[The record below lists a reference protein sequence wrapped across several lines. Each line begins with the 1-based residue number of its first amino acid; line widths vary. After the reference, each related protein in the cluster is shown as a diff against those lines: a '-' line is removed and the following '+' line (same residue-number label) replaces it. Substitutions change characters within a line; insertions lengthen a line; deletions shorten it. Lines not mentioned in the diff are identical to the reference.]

1 MSIATSA
8 SRKGMHSGPPA
19 TAPPG
24 KLYDA
29 AFGERGGQELRQRRV
44 SGAPSSADTRSG
56 ASSPSELSGAAS
68 PVRASGSRSA
78 AVFGDR
84 RSPVTEVEEK
94 VVVSEVRC
102 EMSRRVYEMCIFV
115 SSAAIILVFIGM
127 LLFVVAF
134 KEEIIKVIQTPID
147 LKPILKDLYCKTK
160 LCRSFTR
167 EVISYINFSRDP
179 CNEFYEYV
187 CEGYLQEALNDRF
200 KWAEPGF
207 DYARLNSVLD
217 GIYRRNV
224 SDGPVWE
231 RKLMANNLWELAS
244 PLYERCMQG
253 DAAAVDLPRDLD
265 DYFEYANSTLS
276 ETLVKAYELIPLVDL
291 VVTTAFPWLSDANR
305 SLPTME
311 ISRLRPLMDT
321 SYVGA
326 PSSLAYMSGLIR
338 EIWNGITPN
347 NSIGRDDAT
356 NLAYIEA
363 SIAESLSN
371 VTEWWRSWVSASTT
385 ERSLPQ
391 LRRSRRLAGLPPSA
405 VSDFDMPEEA
415 AVSRTAPSGPLPYYR
430 VPPPF
435 GGKAEEGV
443 DAWLTKYKRVGK
455 SNSWDTATML
465 PT

>member
-8 SRKGMHSGPPA
+8 SRKGMHSGPPCHGS
-19 TAPPG
+19 TG
-24 KLYDA
+24 KAVRRSIRRTWRQPYHASLS
-29 AFGERGGQELRQRRV
+29 RGQELRQRRV

-68 PVRASGSRSA
+68 PVRASGSQSP

-84 RSPVTEVEEK
+84 RSPATEGEEK

-134 KEEIIKVIQTPID
+134 KEEIIKA
-147 LKPILKDLYCKTK
+147 
-160 LCRSFTR
+160 R

-200 KWAEPGF
+200 KWTEPGF
-207 DYARLNSVLD
+207 DYARLSSVLD

-265 DYFEYANSTLS
+265 DYFEYANSSLS

-291 VVTTAFPWLSDANR
+291 VVTTAFPWLRNASR

-347 NSIGRDDAT
+347 NSIGRADAT

-363 SIAESLSN
+363 SIAEEAF
-371 VTEWWRSWVSASTT
+371 EWEIAAYLQYYGRYTDQGKV
-385 ERSLPQ
+385 RVMFPD
-391 LRRSRRLAGLPPSA
+391 GL
-405 VSDFDMPEEA
+405 
-415 AVSRTAPSGPLPYYR
+415 TALQKII
-430 VPPPF
+430 
-435 GGKAEEGV
+435 GK
-443 DAWLTKYKRVGK
+443 
-455 SNSWDTATML
+455 NSKE
-465 PT
+465 